1 MGSTLLEIREKA
13 WNEGFQ
19 AGLKCGR
26 QQMMDMTSLALRS
39 PKYVKK
45 DIFGGGRLVMLWIGV
60 KELIGIYQP
69 AWEMKDETDVMQVK
83 LDSNL
88 AEAYGEKLHDTFHER
103 YPYAPRFNYVTGK
116 WEWKNRKK

>member
-1 MGSTLLEIREKA
+1 MGNAMLDNLEKK

-26 QQMMDMTSLALRS
+26 QQMLDMTSLALRD

-45 DIFGGGRLVMLWIGV
+45 DIFGSGRLVILWQGV
-60 KELIGIYQP
+60 KELIETYQH
-69 AWEMKDETDVMQVK
+69 AWEMHDDTDVMQVK
-83 LDSNL
+83 LDHNL
-88 AEAYGEKLHDTFHER
+88 AESYGEKLHDTFHER

-116 WEWKNRKK
+116 WEWKSRKK